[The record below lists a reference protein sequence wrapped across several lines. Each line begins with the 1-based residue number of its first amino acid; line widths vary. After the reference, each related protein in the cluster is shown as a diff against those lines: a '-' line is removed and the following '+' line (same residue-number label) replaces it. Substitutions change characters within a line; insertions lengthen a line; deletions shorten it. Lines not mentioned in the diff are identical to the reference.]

1 MMLSIHSTTRQ
12 VLCVILLTIVVVVV
26 DVDAGRSNK
35 SGGLP
40 RSTSEVGFYTEPWC
54 PSNQIDGQG
63 FLCHQYRRI
72 PGLWEEDEPV
82 KGKHNSK
89 QSQHNHNH
97 NHLMDIPAQ
106 IRQVPGDGN
115 CLFNA
120 IVVCLSKAERG
131 RHYQFHDFEELRHC
145 AQALREKAM
154 DFLHTKKTKTRSLY
168 LQGDSYIN
176 AHDLLE
182 QFADQYGITSQEYCE
197 TMRQDGV
204 WAGGPEIVALCNLLK
219 RPIHLYELHV
229 TTSTTENNSKQ
240 KQFCLRRMCCFGSPK
255 YDSREAIHVLSAD
268 SRFPDVSPGRQLRE
282 GNHFLSVFPAPAARR
297 QPRIRGGGKGEQQQ
311 EQHQQQSHMTQDQH
325 HRP

>member
-1 MMLSIHSTTRQ
+1 M
-12 VLCVILLTIVVVVV
+12 
-26 DVDAGRSNK
+26 DV
-35 SGGLP
+35 
-40 RSTSEVGFYTEPWC
+40 
-54 PSNQIDGQG
+54 
-63 FLCHQYRRI
+63 
-72 PGLWEEDEPV
+72 
-82 KGKHNSK
+82 
-89 QSQHNHNH
+89 
-97 NHLMDIPAQ
+97 PAQ

-131 RHYQFHDFEELRHC
+131 RHYQFHDFDELRHC

-154 DFLHTKKTKTRSLY
+154 DFLHKAQKSRSLY

-182 QFADQYGITSQEYCE
+182 QFADQYGISSQEYCE

-229 TTSTTENNSKQ
+229 TTTTTTTSNGDNNNSKQ

-282 GNHFLSVFPAPAARR
+282 GNHFLSVFPAPASARR
-297 QPRIRGGGKGEQQQ
+297 QPRIRGGGKGDQQQ
-311 EQHQQQSHMTQDQH
+311 QQQQQQQQHHANHANHDQH